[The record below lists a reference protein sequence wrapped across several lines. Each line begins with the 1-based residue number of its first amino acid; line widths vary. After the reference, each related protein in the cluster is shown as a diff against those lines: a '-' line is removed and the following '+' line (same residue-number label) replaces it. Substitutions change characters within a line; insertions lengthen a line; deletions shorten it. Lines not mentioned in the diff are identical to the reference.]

1 MVVPAMFR
9 LNEFNSKMADGGE
22 GKRRRKRDTE
32 PTWLLLALQEM
43 MQSDSGG
50 TKMCLWNIF
59 PKAHRLNSLSQAAEP
74 DFSLMKSELKSGFK
88 LEQ

>member
-32 PTWLLLALQEM
+32 PTWLLQALQEM
-43 MQSDSGG
+43 IQSDSGG
-50 TKMCLWNIF
+50 TKMCLWNQLKTVSEIFF
-59 PKAHRLNSLSQAAEP
+59 PKLTDSILFLKLLNQISH
-74 DFSLMKSELKSGFK
+74 
-88 LEQ
+88 